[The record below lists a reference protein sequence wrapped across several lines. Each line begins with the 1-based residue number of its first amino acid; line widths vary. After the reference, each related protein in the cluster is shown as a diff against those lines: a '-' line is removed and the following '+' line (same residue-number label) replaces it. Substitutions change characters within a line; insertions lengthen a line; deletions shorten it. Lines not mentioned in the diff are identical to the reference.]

1 MICDHIGCKIEPMR
15 APRVVVFSVTPFAFE
30 HRPLKMMTTLHY
42 CELHKGEP
50 KIDDL
55 LGKKVKAEFEA
66 IAKIKRP
73 LDFKCDFEH
82 AIIEFVLITTPEYR
96 AFLAGLGRDVLLEL
110 ALQR

>member
-15 APRVVVFSVTPFAFE
+15 APRVVVFSVTPFAVD

-42 CELHKGEP
+42 CEQHKGEL
-50 KIDDL
+50 KLEDL
-55 LGKKVKAEFEA
+55 LGKKVKREFEV
-66 IAKIKRP
+66 IAKQKRP

-82 AIIEFVLITTPEYR
+82 AIIEWVLITTPEYR
-96 AFLAGLGRDVLLEL
+96 GFLAAMGKDVLLEL